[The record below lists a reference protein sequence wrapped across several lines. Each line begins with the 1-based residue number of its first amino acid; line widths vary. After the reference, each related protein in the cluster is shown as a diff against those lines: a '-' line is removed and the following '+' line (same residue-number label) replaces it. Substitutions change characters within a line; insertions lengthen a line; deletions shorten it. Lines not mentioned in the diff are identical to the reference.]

1 MCKKIRPNSKMDNNL
16 VNLPG
21 LMDILPN
28 ITYHLDCDRLGFSMK
43 LTPGNLSRAI
53 DNKIVRRQESQI
65 V

>member
-1 MCKKIRPNSKMDNNL
+1 MDDNL

-43 LTPGNLSRAI
+43 LTPGNLSRVI
-53 DNKIVRRQESQI
+53 DNKIVRR
-65 V
+65 